1 MRHSCIIRNN
11 IVCKTA
17 SSSIFAS
24 PSGIIVSYS
33 CVHRVAIGRLR
44 VCVGSIFAFYQIREE
59 NRAKL
64 KISYSCGHRVSK
76 SARYDAT
83 LRPSHTEH
91 GWAHGSNTVYSVIH
105 GLTGTSIELQPCL
118 SMSWYDLDSNVA
130 RVSTNKARIYSI
142 KQCSS
147 RFEHDLQTIFIR
159 LFYGSKYGLGRSV
172 TA

>member
-1 MRHSCIIRNN
+1 MSPSHREAILRPSCTIRNN

-33 CVHRVAIGRLR
+33 CDHRV
-44 VCVGSIFAFYQIREE
+44 SIVYPSVNFVYASAQYWLFYQIRDE

-83 LRPSHTEH
+83 FKISKPFCNPSGVSE
-91 GWAHGSNTVYSVIH
+91 NMV
-105 GLTGTSIELQPCL
+105 
-118 SMSWYDLDSNVA
+118 MSSA
-130 RVSTNKARIYSI
+130 
-142 KQCSS
+142 
-147 RFEHDLQTIFIR
+147 
-159 LFYGSKYGLGRSV
+159 
-172 TA
+172 